1 VNLFKRVLGWRKR
14 KCKIAREG
22 LQNSQRGVAKKP
34 ERGCK
39 IATDGLQSS
48 QRGV

>member
-1 VNLFKRVLGWRKR
+1 VLGWRKR